1 MANKKCKKVTCGIQS
16 GTTNV
21 LYFTWVW
28 DGYVPTSHK
37 DWSKNKTT
45 KDFKYQ
51 IQYTTGDGV
60 WFWGE
65 NGSTVANNV
74 RNLTYSIPSNAKKIR
89 FRIKPE
95 SNTYKN
101 NNVDTAWYTSE
112 YTAWKEYKVVADK
125 TPATPST
132 PTLSVSGNLLTM
144 ELDTYDEN
152 TKSVYFYVVKND
164 TKRYGEYSA
173 DVVKNHVSM
182 TIAVDAGAEY
192 KAKACGSNQKNDH
205 MGSFETG
212 EWSEYSSNVSP
223 CPNTPSWISYYAKT
237 STEVKLDWTHSKGAT
252 SFEVQYTEYQRYFD
266 SSGNVTSLTVNEE
279 SDYSHAEVSGLET
292 GTKYFFRVRAKNDAG
307 YSSWSEIVSVI
318 VGEVPDAPTT
328 WADAY
333 TAEVTH
339 SPVLYWTHNSG
350 DSSNE
355 TKAELYISINGVYV
369 GALYDTEKKKQ
380 GQICSFP
387 LSNLGMTFSS
397 DTKIQFKIRTMGIL
411 QTKTNGNEA
420 WSPWST
426 TRTIQLYQAPT
437 LTATINGLD
446 ENKNLLAYPLTLVYE
461 SGPTTQK
468 PISWY
473 HEITAGNTYETVD
486 ETGQVKTVM
495 KNDIIWSESFNASE
509 RSTTLTINPALTY
522 LENGEVYVVKTVVG
536 MNTGLSASHEQYF
549 KVSMLETAIDIE
561 AVVSYNTKNYTTSIE
576 VAVYD
581 KIQDN
586 ELDSIIDENGEV
598 VYANGGKLLD
608 DALVSIYRR
617 EFDGSFTA
625 IVKNA
630 INREH
635 NTFIDPHPALDYA
648 RYRVVANLTGNGSFD
663 FYDVPVYPVQ
673 EKAIIIQWSEQWQNY
688 VGTEDLIL
696 AEPSWSGSLVRLP
709 YNIDISDDFS
719 NDVNLQK
726 YIGRKRPV
734 SYYGTQQEHTATW
747 SVDIPKDD
755 VETLYAIRRL
765 ANYFG
770 NCYVREPSGTGYWAQ
785 IKVSYSQTHAELV
798 IPISFSI
805 TRVEGGA

>member
-1 MANKKCKKVTCGIQS
+1 MANKKCKNVTCGIQS

-28 DGYVPTSHK
+28 NGYIPSTHK

-339 SPVLYWTHNSG
+339 SPILYWTHNSG

-355 TKAELYISINGVYV
+355 TKAELYISINGVYI

-380 GQICSFP
+380 DQICSFP
-387 LSNLGMTFSS
+387 LNKLGKTFSS

-437 LTATINGLD
+437 IAADISGLD
-446 ENKNLLAYPLTLVYE
+446 SSGNLYAYPLKVSYTAYPL
-461 SGPTTQK
+461 SQL
-468 PISWY
+468 PISWS
-473 HEITAGNTYETVD
+473 HELIACNSYETVD
-486 ETGQVKTVM
+486 ETGQDKNVVKGDVVWSMTYNATGKTTNVSVDPTVV
-495 KNDIIWSESFNASE
+495 S
-509 RSTTLTINPALTY
+509 
-522 LENGEVYVVKTVVG
+522 LENGEQYILKTTVG
-536 MNTGLSASHEQYF
+536 MNTGL
-549 KVSMLETAIDIE
+549 TAIHEEKIKIVISEESMEIE
-561 AVVSYNTKNYTTSIE
+561 AVVGYDSKSYTARIAVSVHDTS
-576 VAVYD
+576 
-581 KIQDN
+581 
-586 ELDSIIDENGEV
+586 
-598 VYANGGKLLD
+598 D
-608 DALVSIYRR
+608 DALLMNGVNVSIYRR
-617 EFDGSFTA
+617 EFDGSFTPIA
-625 IVKNA
+625 TNISNK
-630 INREH
+630 EG
-635 NTFIDPHPALDYA
+635 NTFVDPHPALDYA
-648 RYRVVANLTGNGSFD
+648 RYRVVATVIESGSMD
-663 FYDVPVYPVQ
+663 YYDVPAFPVQ
-673 EKAIIIQWSEQWQNY
+673 EKGIIIQWGEQWQNY
-688 VGTEDLIL
+688 EGSTENVVL
-696 AEPSWSGSLVRLP
+696 AEKPWTGSLIRLA
-709 YNIDISDDFS
+709 YNIDVSDDFAP
-719 NDVNLQK
+719 DATLQK

-734 SYYGTQQEHTATW
+734 SYYGTQQGHTSNW
-747 SVDIPKDD
+747 RVDIPRDD
-755 VETLYAIRRL
+755 EETLFAIRRL
-765 ANYFG
+765 AAYMG
-770 NCYVREPSGTGYWAQ
+770 DCYVREPSGTGYWAQ
-785 IKVSYSQTHAELV
+785 INVSYSQTHAQLI
-798 IPISFSI
+798 IPITFTI
-805 TRVEGGA
+805 TRVEGGT